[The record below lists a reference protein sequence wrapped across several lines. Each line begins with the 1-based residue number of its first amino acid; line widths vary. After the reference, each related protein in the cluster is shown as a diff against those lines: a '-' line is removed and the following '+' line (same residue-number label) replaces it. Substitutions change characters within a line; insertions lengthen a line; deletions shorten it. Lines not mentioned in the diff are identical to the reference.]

1 MVFMTQRVSKHAKQS
16 PYHLH
21 HPRTSGDT
29 WWLLLHFSSNS
40 ESINKFSETPPAV
53 QPVEIDA
60 QLSSFTIDVLSDLNA
75 FHRST
80 VHSLQG
86 DSSRYLQFYTILN
99 PGGFP
104 RDKI

>member
-1 MVFMTQRVSKHAKQS
+1 MREATWFQFVDSC
-16 PYHLH
+16 
-21 HPRTSGDT
+21 DT

-60 QLSSFTIDVLSDLNA
+60 QLSSFTVDVLSDLNA